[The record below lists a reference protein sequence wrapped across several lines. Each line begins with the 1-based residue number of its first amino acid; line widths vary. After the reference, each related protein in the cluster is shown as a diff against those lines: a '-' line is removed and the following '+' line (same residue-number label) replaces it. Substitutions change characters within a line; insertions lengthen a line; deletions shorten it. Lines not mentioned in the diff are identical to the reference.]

1 MWKIVIFYTQFRM
14 LKNLF
19 VFIFHEGKQDNCK
32 KTRYFVQVSVDTTFF
47 LLGKISFL
55 IYCSVYWFF
64 LSISCPL
71 HEKKFCL
78 EIDFPKW
85 FLALI
90 AWFFRKSK
98 RLAMLFICSIV
109 YFWLIAKLNIALH
122 NLSTLKWAKLL
133 FILTL
138 ALIINHTNILIFCY
152 VCDQSKVSQN
162 IIW

>member
-1 MWKIVIFYTQFRM
+1 MNYLFFEICSHQFAVNRKSTTTDVVNNYCTSVAFFQTLFCLEDSVWKNSYFLHSISDV
-14 LKNLF
+14 KNLF
-19 VFIFHEGKQDNCK
+19 VVIFHEGKQDECKK
-32 KTRYFVQVSVDTTFF
+32 KTRYFVHVFVDTTFF

-98 RLAMLFICSIV
+98 RLAMLFICSNS
-109 YFWLIAKLNIALH
+109 YF
-122 NLSTLKWAKLL
+122 
-133 FILTL
+133 
-138 ALIINHTNILIFCY
+138 
-152 VCDQSKVSQN
+152 
-162 IIW
+162 